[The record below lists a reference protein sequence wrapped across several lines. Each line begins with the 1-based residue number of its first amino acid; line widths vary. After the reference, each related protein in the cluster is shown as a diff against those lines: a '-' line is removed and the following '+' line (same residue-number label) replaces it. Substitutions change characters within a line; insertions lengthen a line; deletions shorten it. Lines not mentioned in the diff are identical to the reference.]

1 MSTMCVYMCTQQQE
15 TREEQEGW
23 WVEIAS
29 VNNVHSHIKN
39 FLSIW
44 RWLLH
49 VYTLTSVASVS
60 RAMRERLDPM
70 ASREALLISL
80 SLIR

>member
-1 MSTMCVYMCTQQQE
+1 MSTMCVHLCTQQQE
-15 TREEQEGW
+15 TREEQVGG

-29 VNNVHSHIKN
+29 VNNGHS
-39 FLSIW
+39 LSQEFSEYLG
-44 RWLLH
+44 WLLH